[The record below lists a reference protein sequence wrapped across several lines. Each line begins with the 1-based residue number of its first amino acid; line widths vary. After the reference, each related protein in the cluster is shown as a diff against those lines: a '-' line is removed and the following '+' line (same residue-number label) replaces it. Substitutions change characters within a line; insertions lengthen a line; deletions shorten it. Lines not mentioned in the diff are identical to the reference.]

1 MNVLE
6 SGKKNLKEVLDWSKF
21 FYVLSV
27 IAIVV
32 VVLTGLAMAFGAG
45 FGDEG
50 AEKVTLVATGVLYVL
65 LGAVLVLPV
74 RYLKTIVTTGR
85 AALAADDDTQLDQAL
100 LYTKKL
106 CKFYGIYIITVMAVA
121 VLVIIGAVIA
131 AVIAA

>member
-32 VVLTGLAMAFGAG
+32 VVLTGLVMAFVAG

-50 AEKVTLVATGVLYVL
+50 AEKVTLVVTGVLYVL
-65 LGAVLVLPV
+65 LGAVLVIPV

-106 CKFYGIYIITVMAVA
+106 CKFYGIYIITAMVVA

>member
-32 VVLTGLAMAFGAG
+32 VVITGLAMAFGAG

-50 AEKVTLVATGVLYVL
+50 AEKVTLVVTGVLYVL
-65 LGAVLVLPV
+65 LGAVLVIPV

-100 LYTKKL
+100 FYTKKL
-106 CKFYGIYIITVMAVA
+106 CKFYGIYIIAVMAVA

-131 AVIAA
+131 FIAA

>member
-32 VVLTGLAMAFGAG
+32 VVITGLAMAFGVG
-45 FGDEG
+45 SGDEG
-50 AEKVTLVATGVLYVL
+50 AEKVTLVVTGVLYVL
-65 LGAVLVLPV
+65 LGAVLVIPV
-74 RYLKTIVTTGR
+74 RYLKAIVTTGR

>member
-32 VVLTGLAMAFGAG
+32 VVITGLAMAFGVG
-45 FGDEG
+45 SGDEG
-50 AEKVTLVATGVLYVL
+50 AEKVTLVVTGVLYVL
-65 LGAVLVLPV
+65 LGAVLVIPV